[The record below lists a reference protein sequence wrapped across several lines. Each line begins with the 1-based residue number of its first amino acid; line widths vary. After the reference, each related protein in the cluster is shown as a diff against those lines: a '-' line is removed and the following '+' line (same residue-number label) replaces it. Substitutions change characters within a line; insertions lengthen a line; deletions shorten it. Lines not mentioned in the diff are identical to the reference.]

1 MRVFYFGAWTVAG
14 HYVFTP
20 SGSSTWMAGPW
31 SPRDLD
37 TSGYTS
43 GYDSRGRVTS
53 GGFCPPDPD
62 QPQGVWRLTSAPG
75 WTAIGCWDR
84 TCDRRKGSRSVFVAE
99 GEHSEAEMLA
109 IAAQHFPAVWAR
121 IMGEKS

>member
-1 MRVFYFGAWTVAG
+1 MKVFYFGAWSAAG

-20 SGSSTWMAGPW
+20 SGLSPRPEMAGPW

-37 TSGYTS
+37 TD
-43 GYDSRGRVTS
+43 GYDTRGRVTG

-84 TCDRRKGSRSVFVAE
+84 TCDERKGSRSVFVAE
-99 GEHSEAEMLA
+99 GEHSEDETLA
-109 IAAQHFPAVWAR
+109 IAAEHFPKVWAR
-121 IMGEKS
+121 IQGEKS